1 MASQGR
7 GENHEKHSE
16 EGKQGR
22 IQKGEQMKYKSTKRV
37 YAQKNCKI
45 LCVFLLQFFFV
56 THHPKPGKP

>member
-7 GENHEKHSE
+7 GENHEKHRE

-45 LCVFLLQFFFV
+45 LCVLAAIFFV
-56 THHPKPGKP
+56 THHPELGKP